1 MSREV
6 QYRPAALRDLNRLP
20 KDLRQ
25 RLWDRVDALAED
37 PFGPGTKPL
46 QGNLRGLRCVRVG
59 DWRISYQPDDPNILY
74 VIEVS
79 NRRDAYKRL
88 GRDW

>member
-1 MSREV
+1 MSRKVEFDRAASRDFDGLPREV
-6 QYRPAALRDLNRLP
+6 QR
-20 KDLRQ
+20 
-25 RLWDRVDALAED
+25 RVDARLEAIAQD

-59 DWRISYQPDDPNILY
+59 DWRIAYQPEDPNTLY
-74 VIEVS
+74 IIEIS